1 MGCGSAYFSG
11 YGIAPG
17 AHLAPFYFGTRPNPV
32 RPAVV
37 PPTFT
42 AENRK
47 LRYPPF
53 VYNEPV
59 RSTDTQFWRGP
70 LPPRSHS
77 NGAGRPQWARKPIQD
92 YQVVCNA
99 DAVAQRWS
107 DGNLLAA
114 QPFLYQLAAEP
125 ERCACG
131 LLLH

>member
-11 YGIAPG
+11 YGVAPG
-17 AHLAPFYFGTRPNPV
+17 AYLAPFYFGTRPNPV

-42 AENRK
+42 AQNQK

-53 VYNEPV
+53 VYDEPI

-70 LPPRSHS
+70 LPSTAS
-77 NGAGRPQWARKPIQD
+77 GASGPTWARRPVQD
-92 YQVVCNA
+92 YRVVCGI
-99 DAVAQRWS
+99 DAMAQRWS

-114 QPFLYQLAAEP
+114 QPFVYRMAP
-125 ERCACG
+125 HSKRCGCAS
-131 LLLH
+131 LH